1 MCRCIW
7 SIRCRACTHC
17 TVLLLLFWQCAECY
31 DGFYEDIRLIFG
43 TVCRVL
49 WVLLCRDSTYFLDSV
64 LTYVKILLQRFRLF
78 LRRFVACYGGF
89 YAEIQL
95 IFGTVCTCRLLWR
108 FLCRYIQLIFGIV
121 CTLYSVVTACFT
133 MLSLEENYKKQK
145 NKDKLW

>member
-1 MCRCIW
+1 MQRFD
-7 SIRCRACTHC
+7 
-17 TVLLLLFWQCAECY
+17 LFLVQCVE
-31 DGFYEDIRLIFG
+31 FYE
-43 TVCRVL
+43 C
-49 WVLLCRDSTYFLDSV
+49 
-64 LTYVKILLQRFRLF
+64 
-78 LRRFVACYGGF
+78 F

-145 NKDKLW
+145 NKDKL